1 MSARDVTDNSD
12 GFSNNDIPCS
22 SEILPSRINDSRHE
36 LEIGSEDTD
45 RGTGIDERVSRQL
58 SLPDNGASTNA
69 MIFGPPQYVIRIRL
83 MNIYGARKSSLV
95 RFCRSVMDGDVGHQN
110 LSISEL
116 ENLSNDCRKHIVR
129 MIHKAGAGHPGGSL
143 SAIDII
149 VALYGTR
156 LRFDRNNPDW
166 SDRDR
171 FVMSKGHAS
180 PAVYSI
186 LHEMGF
192 LSESDL
198 STFRTLGSV
207 CQGHVD
213 MKWTDGVDFSAGSL
227 GMGLSFGLGCAIAAR
242 MDSSS
247 RETWVMVGDGE
258 LQEGQVW
265 EAMMAANFHEVS
277 GLKMIVDRNRIQN
290 DDFVNVQMEVGDV
303 ASKISS
309 FGWNV
314 KEIDGHD
321 MSEIVGALK
330 WASEQDS
337 APSAIVAHT
346 TKGKGISFMEDNP
359 SFHGKAPSDEE
370 LSLALEELS

>member
-1 MSARDVTDNSD
+1 
-12 GFSNNDIPCS
+12 
-22 SEILPSRINDSRHE
+22 
-36 LEIGSEDTD
+36 
-45 RGTGIDERVSRQL
+45 
-58 SLPDNGASTNA
+58 
-69 MIFGPPQYVIRIRL
+69 
-83 MNIYGARKSSLV
+83 MNIYRARKSSLV
-95 RFCRSVMDGDVGHQN
+95 RFGRSVMEGDVGHHD

-156 LRFDRNNPDW
+156 LRFDSSNPDW
-166 SDRDR
+166 GDRDR

-321 MSEIVGALK
+321 MGEIVDALK
-330 WASEQDS
+330 WASDQGTG
-337 APSAIVAHT
+337 PSAIVAHT

>member
-1 MSARDVTDNSD
+1 MGGA
-12 GFSNNDIPCS
+12 
-22 SEILPSRINDSRHE
+22 
-36 LEIGSEDTD
+36 DTD
-45 RGTGIDERVSRQL
+45 R
-58 SLPDNGASTNA
+58 
-69 MIFGPPQYVIRIRL
+69 
-83 MNIYGARKSSLV
+83 
-95 RFCRSVMDGDVGHQN
+95 
-110 LSISEL
+110 ISEL
-116 ENLSNDCRKHIVR
+116 EEMARRCRMDIVK
-129 MIHKAGAGHPGGSL
+129 MTHAAGAGHPGGSL
-143 SAIDII
+143 SAIDCM
-149 VALYGTR
+149 VALYGTT
-156 LRFDRNNPDW
+156 LRFDTNNPDW
-166 SDRDR
+166 EDRDR

-180 PAVYSI
+180 PAMYAL
-186 LHEMGF
+186 LHQMGV
-192 LSESDL
+192 LEESDL
-198 STFRTLGSV
+198 LSFRKLGSV

-213 MKWTDGVDFSAGSL
+213 MNWTDGVDFSAGSL

-314 KEIDGHD
+314 KEIDGHN
-321 MSEIVGALK
+321 MREIVDALK
-330 WASEQDS
+330 WASEQGTG
-337 APSAIVAHT
+337 PSAIVAHT
-346 TKGKGISFMEDNP
+346 TKGRGVSFMEDNP